1 VLDELG
7 EVYRAEGRNS
17 DAEKLFLRALTL
29 REQEAASGR
38 RDPAQIL
45 AHPNYLLNLYR
56 DEGRLS
62 DVEPVFE
69 RALEIQRRILGPEA
83 PAVGE
88 TLYGLA
94 QVYREEGRLRKA
106 LPVYGRALQIEEKSL
121 APDDPRL
128 EFFLNDYANLLQQ
141 TGEDGEAAYAR
152 ARAEQVRSRQ
162 ASESPKNQTHSS
174 ECGPISPN
182 ELSPDTQTTFSSL
195 HSRPP
200 DSARRRTAA
209 LTNPI
214 GSTIRLPGRLERA
227 GFPDKPCV
235 ARLA

>member
-1 VLDELG
+1 MSWAKFIARRG
-7 EVYRAEGRNS
+7 NP

-29 REQEAASGR
+29 REQEATSGR
-38 RDPAQIL
+38 RDLAQIL

-69 RALEIQRRILGPEA
+69 RALEIQRRILGPQD

-128 EFFLNDYANLLQQ
+128 EFSLNDYANLLQQ
-141 TGEDGEAAYAR
+141 TGEDAEAAYAR
-152 ARAEQVRSRQ
+152 ARPGRVRSWQ
-162 ASESPKNQTHSS
+162 ASESPKN
-174 ECGPISPN
+174 
-182 ELSPDTQTTFSSL
+182 
-195 HSRPP
+195 
-200 DSARRRTAA
+200 
-209 LTNPI
+209 
-214 GSTIRLPGRLERA
+214 
-227 GFPDKPCV
+227 
-235 ARLA
+235 